1 MSRVDTQTK
10 ERTAAAATP
19 AAANLPATVDRT
31 IEYMPMGTNTPIK
44 LSINIIRLILNPRT
58 KSGTPAPD
66 DQIMKFMMLCRAR
79 RLDPF
84 EGDAYLIGYEGKDGD
99 AWSLVTSIYA
109 FLKRAEVNPEY
120 EGIES
125 GVIVQV
131 GKDGP
136 IEEHVGDF
144 LQDHETLLGGWAIVH
159 RSDRKFPN
167 KKRVEYKRYST
178 GKSRWVADPGG
189 MICKVAECQALR
201 DTFPTT
207 LGGMFVGE
215 ETERTIAVE
224 AMQVNVL
231 PSTKGSLK
239 PKAEEKPKHDMRPM
253 AVDEP
258 PVTDQHGEIKEPAA
272 AMTEFEKEA
281 VEREQAKPAK
291 TEPKEQTAKEP
302 KKAKQSSFFT

>member
-10 ERTAAAATP
+10 ERTTAAAATP
-19 AAANLPATVDRT
+19 AAANLPAVPERT

-58 KSGTPAPD
+58 KNGNIAPD
-66 DQIMKFMMLCRAR
+66 DQVMKFMMLCRAR

-84 EGDAYLIGYEGKDGD
+84 EGDAYLLGYEGKDGD

-131 GKDGP
+131 GANGP

-159 RSDRKFPN
+159 RSDRKYPN
-167 KKRVEYKRYST
+167 KKRAEYKRYST

-189 MICKVAECQALR
+189 MICKVAEI
-201 DTFPTT
+201 F
-207 LGGMFVGE
+207 
-215 ETERTIAVE
+215 
-224 AMQVNVL
+224 
-231 PSTKGSLK
+231 SLK
-239 PKAEEKPKHDMRPM
+239 RQFGISGLLTEDEMGPQAADLAANKPKP
-253 AVDEP
+253 
-258 PVTDQHGEIKEPAA
+258 
-272 AMTEFEKEA
+272 
-281 VEREQAKPAK
+281 
-291 TEPKEQTAKEP
+291 
-302 KKAKQSSFFT
+302 